1 MTAPSDPRPTSRSLL
16 SQPAVVMYMATM
28 LMMEIGMTA
37 QFTALGKRVFDI
49 DGRALDLG
57 WLGLAEFLPV
67 ALLVL
72 VAGPVADRFDRRRI
86 SAIALGVEAAVSFLL
101 LDVVRNPAAKIGPI
115 LLCVVAYA
123 SSRAMLSPALRSL
136 PANIVTAE
144 ELPAMIALNSAA
156 WQGGVII
163 GPVLGGLLY
172 AIDVWVPFALSAVL
186 LLVAAVLISLVKV
199 HSTAAARSGPSPS
212 IRAQLNEAFD
222 GLRLIRREPVLLG
235 AISLDLFAVLFGGAV
250 ALLPAIAEDRLG
262 VGVVGLGWLRAA
274 GGIGAAVTT
283 LLIAARPIS
292 RRIGPVLFTSVAVF
306 GAGTIVLGLTHSYVV
321 AFLALMV
328 LASADSVSVFI
339 RSTLVPLITPDE
351 LRGRVSAVE
360 NLFIGAS
367 NELGAFESG
376 VAGQLLGVSGAVV
389 LGGVATIAIV
399 VAWSTMF
406 PAIRNLDGF
415 PLTTR
420 AEDS

>member
-1 MTAPSDPRPTSRSLL
+1 M
-16 SQPAVVMYMATM
+16 
-28 LMMEIGMTA
+28 
-37 QFTALGKRVFDI
+37 
-49 DGRALDLG
+49 
-57 WLGLAEFLPV
+57 
-67 ALLVL
+67 
-72 VAGPVADRFDRRRI
+72 
-86 SAIALGVEAAVSFLL
+86 
-101 LDVVRNPAAKIGPI
+101 
-115 LLCVVAYA
+115 
-123 SSRAMLSPALRSL
+123 
-136 PANIVTAE
+136 
-144 ELPAMIALNSAA
+144 
-156 WQGGVII
+156 
-163 GPVLGGLLY
+163 
-172 AIDVWVPFALSAVL
+172 L

-199 HSTAAARSGPSPS
+199 HSTAAERVGPSPS
-212 IRAQLNEAFD
+212 IRAQLSEAFD

-321 AFLALMV
+321 AFVALMV
-328 LASADSVSVFI
+328 LAAADSVSVFI

-415 PLTTR
+415 PLTSR